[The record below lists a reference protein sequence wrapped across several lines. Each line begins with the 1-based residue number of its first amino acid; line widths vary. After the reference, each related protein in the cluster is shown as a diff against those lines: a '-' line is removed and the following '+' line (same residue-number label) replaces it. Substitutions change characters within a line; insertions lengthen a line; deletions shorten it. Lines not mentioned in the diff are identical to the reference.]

1 MSTEHEDTRTFTDM
15 IGHLR
20 NEYEVRIWVARF
32 EHDVTKGNVIEDLT
46 TLADQAVHEFR
57 KRVDSTR
64 SFR

>member
-1 MSTEHEDTRTFTDM
+1 MNTEDENKTYTDM

-32 EHDVTKGNVIEDLT
+32 EHDVTRGNIIEDQT
-46 TLADQAVHEFR
+46 TWADQAVHEFR
-57 KRVDSTR
+57 KRIDSTR

>member
-1 MSTEHEDTRTFTDM
+1 MSTEDESKTYTDM

-32 EHDVTKGNVIEDLT
+32 EHDVTKGNIIGDQT
-46 TLADQAVHEFR
+46 TWADQAVHEFR
-57 KRVDSTR
+57 KRIDPTR

>member
-1 MSTEHEDTRTFTDM
+1 MSTEDENKTYTDT

-32 EHDVTKGNVIEDLT
+32 EHDVTKGNIIEDLT
-46 TLADQAVHEFR
+46 TGADQAVHEFR
-57 KRVDSTR
+57 KRIDSTR